1 MYEARLDGIRPYGLK
16 LSENLFFTKFR
27 VYRDCDGNGKMKTHR
42 LLGLDAGLE
51 KTCKAILYLR
61 GMEYRGTLVCDETV
75 RMHVPR
81 NIVSYLFN
89 GSEDGYVDLW
99 LLLRRENG
107 CVEIFDLGQ
116 RMIDDYALD
125 GLGLL
130 TIVGMKSPRY
140 CKGYKYCSSC
150 REAFLTVSKLCPRC
164 GLRLRSKPRRV
175 KNNGLEMR
183 NGLETLL
190 EDGTYN

>member
-1 MYEARLDGIRPYGLK
+1 MYVARLDGVRDYGLR
-16 LSENLFFTKFR
+16 LSQNLFFVKFR
-27 VYRDCDGNGKMKTHR
+27 IYRDCDGNGKMKTHR

-51 KTCKAILYLR
+51 KTSKAVLYLR
-61 GMEYRGTLVCDETV
+61 GMEYRGTLIFDETV
-75 RMHVPR
+75 RMHIPR
-81 NIVSYLFN
+81 NMVSYLFN
-89 GSEDGYVDLW
+89 GSENGYVDLW

-107 CVEIFDLGQ
+107 YVEIFDFGQ
-116 RMIDDYALD
+116 RMIDDYAPD

-130 TIVGMKSPRY
+130 TIVGMKNPRY
-140 CKGYKYCSSC
+140 GKGYRYCSSC

-175 KNNGLEMR
+175 KNGGLEMR

>member
-1 MYEARLDGIRPYGLK
+1 
-16 LSENLFFTKFR
+16 
-27 VYRDCDGNGKMKTHR
+27 
-42 LLGLDAGLE
+42 
-51 KTCKAILYLR
+51 
-61 GMEYRGTLVCDETV
+61 ME
-75 RMHVPR
+75 
-81 NIVSYLFN
+81 I
-89 GSEDGYVDLW
+89 
-99 LLLRRENG
+99 
-107 CVEIFDLGQ
+107 IDLGQ
-116 RMIDDYALD
+116 RMIDDYAPD

-130 TIVGMKSPRY
+130 TVVGMKSPRY
-140 CKGYKYCSSC
+140 GKGYKYCSSC